1 VSETISPK
9 FGTDP
14 NQVIPSPR
22 AAADVTTEPP
32 PQRRPLVVGGALTIA
47 LVATLA
53 STQGAQKATLAVV
66 GLGLGIALFHSRFG
80 FTSAWR
86 QLVAV
91 GQGRALQAHMVMLA
105 IAVVAFSIVIAGGSA
120 LFGATPSGFV
130 APITL
135 GLLVGSVLFG
145 IGMQLGGSCASGTL
159 FATGAGHIAVLLTL
173 GGFIVGSMLGVAG
186 WSFWT
191 SGPGFVQ
198 IADPFSFTD
207 RFGTL
212 GGTLVVLAILGA
224 IAVIAEGII
233 RRRRPPAIEAPPTA
247 HGALRVLRGAWP
259 IWVGAIALAL
269 LNVGVLV
276 VTGRPW
282 GVTAAF
288 RLWAS
293 KILDAVG
300 FNVASW
306 SYWDGRPGL
315 DQSILADTTTVSN
328 FGIIVGALV
337 ASAAAGGF
345 ALTRRVPGRAIAA
358 SLLGGTLMGYGAT
371 FAAGCNIGA
380 YFSGI
385 ASASLHGFIWGA
397 MALIGTW
404 LGLLLRPVF
413 GLSVPKPS
421 DSVC

>member
-9 FGTDP
+9 FGTGP
-14 NQVIPSPR
+14 NEVIPSPR

-32 PQRRPLVVGGALTIA
+32 PQRRPLLVGGALTIA

-120 LFGATPSGFV
+120 FFGATPSGFV

-159 FATGAGHIAVLLTL
+159 FATGAGHLAVLLTL

-198 IADPFSFTD
+198 
-207 RFGTL
+207 
-212 GGTLVVLAILGA
+212 
-224 IAVIAEGII
+224 IAEGII

-282 GVTAAF
+282 AVTAAF

-293 KILDAVG
+293 KLLDAVG

-385 ASASLHGFIWGA
+385 ASASLHGFVWGA